1 MNPEELLN
9 KLKHGSSLKIQQ
21 SLDAIYAVCIEQL
34 ERGIQDFSVSTISN
48 LGFNRGVPKA
58 QSIRNKTGEKY
69 RALIQCFADASSQKP
84 NSVKPSQTDNA
95 WIEEIQNPK
104 HQLLVR
110 IMASELKEAQQMISE
125 IIPPKQR
132 IDIYDHK
139 NMIPNESFKLS
150 DQEVRALQYLLS
162 TDFQKKK
169 WNLKPTHFG
178 ELVDESNKPVF
189 KVSTL
194 DALRKALE
202 YLS

>member
-1 MNPEELLN
+1 MNSEELLN
-9 KLKHGSSLKIQQ
+9 RLKHGSSLKIQQ
-21 SLDAIYAVCIEQL
+21 SLDAIYEICVEQQ
-34 ERGIQDFSVSTISN
+34 ERGIHDFSVSTIAK
-48 LGFNRGVPKA
+48 LGFNRGVPRA

-69 RALIQCFADASSQKP
+69 RAIIQSFEDFSSQTPKRR
-84 NSVKPSQTDNA
+84 KPSQSDNA
-95 WIEEIQNPK
+95 WIDEIQNPK
-104 HQLLVR
+104 HQLFVR
-110 IMASELKEAQQMISE
+110 IMASELKEAQQMIRE

-139 NMIPNESFKLS
+139 NMIPDQSFKLS

-162 TDFQKKK
+162 TDFQKK

-189 KVSTL
+189 KISTL
-194 DALRKALE
+194 NALRKALE

>member
-1 MNPEELLN
+1 MKAEVFLKELKKN
-9 KLKHGSSLKIQQ
+9 TSIKIQQ
-21 SLDAIYAVCIEQL
+21 SLDAIYEVCIEQQ
-34 ERGIQDFSVSTISN
+34 ERGIHDFSISTIAK
-48 LGFNRGVPKA
+48 LGSNRGAPKA

-69 RALIQCFADASSQKP
+69 RALIQYFADVASQKP
-84 NSVKPSQTDNA
+84 KLRKPSQSENA

-110 IMASELKEAQQMISE
+110 IMASELKEAQQIIRE

-139 NMIPNESFKLS
+139 NISPDQSFKLS
-150 DQEVRALQYLLS
+150 EQEVRALQYLLS
-162 TDFQKKK
+162 TDFQKK

>member
-84 NSVKPSQTDNA
+84 NSIKPSQTDNA

-139 NMIPNESFKLS
+139 NMMPNESFKLS

-162 TDFQKKK
+162 TDFQKK

-194 DALRKALE
+194 DALHKALE

>member
-9 KLKHGSSLKIQQ
+9 KLKHGSSQKIQQ
-21 SLDAIYAVCIEQL
+21 SLDAIYDVCIEQR
-34 ERGIQDFSVSTISN
+34 ERGIQDFSVSTIAN

-69 RALIQCFADASSQKP
+69 RALIQCFADASSQTTKLT
-84 NSVKPSQTDNA
+84 KPSQTDNA

-110 IMASELKEAQQMISE
+110 IMASELKEAQQMIRE

-139 NMIPNESFKLS
+139 NMIPDESFKLS

-162 TDFQKKK
+162 TDFQKK

>member
-1 MNPEELLN
+1 MKPEELLN
-9 KLKHGSSLKIQQ
+9 KLKVGSSLKIQQ
-21 SLDAIYAVCIEQL
+21 SLDAIHEICTEQQ
-34 ERGIQDFSVSTISN
+34 ERGIHDFSISTIAK
-48 LGFNRGVPKA
+48 LGSNRGVPKA

-69 RALIQCFADASSQKP
+69 RALIQCFADLASQIPKLRKASQSE
-84 NSVKPSQTDNA
+84 ND

-110 IMASELKEAQQMISE
+110 IMASELKEAQQIIRE

-139 NMIPNESFKLS
+139 NVSPDQSFKLS
-150 DQEVRALQYLLS
+150 EQEVRALQYLLS
-162 TDFQKKK
+162 TDFQKK

>member
-1 MNPEELLN
+1 MNAEDFLKELKKN
-9 KLKHGSSLKIQQ
+9 TSIKIQQ
-21 SLDAIYAVCIEQL
+21 SLDAIYEVCMEQQ
-34 ERGIQDFSVSTISN
+34 ERGIHDFSISTIAK
-48 LGFNRGVPKA
+48 LGSNRGVPKA

-69 RALIQCFADASSQKP
+69 KALIQYFADIKSQKP
-84 NSVKPSQTDNA
+84 KLLKPSESANA

-110 IMASELKEAQQMISE
+110 IMASELKEAQQMIRE

-139 NMIPNESFKLS
+139 NMIPDQTFKFS

-162 TDFQKKK
+162 TDFQKK
-169 WNLKPTHFG
+169 WNLRPTTFG

>member
-1 MNPEELLN
+1 MKPEELLN
-9 KLKHGSSLKIQQ
+9 KLKVGSSLKIQQ
-21 SLDAIYAVCIEQL
+21 SLDAIYEICTEQQ
-34 ERGIQDFSVSTISN
+34 ERGIHDFSISTIAK
-48 LGFNRGVPKA
+48 LGSNRGVPKA

-69 RALIQCFADASSQKP
+69 RALIQCFADLASQIPKLR
-84 NSVKPSQTDNA
+84 KPSQSEND

-110 IMASELKEAQQMISE
+110 IMASELKEAQQIIRE

-139 NMIPNESFKLS
+139 NVSPDQSFKLS
-150 DQEVRALQYLLS
+150 EQEVRALQYLLS
-162 TDFQKKK
+162 TDFQKK

>member
-1 MNPEELLN
+1 MNSEELLN
-9 KLKHGSSLKIQQ
+9 RLKHGSSLKIQQ
-21 SLDAIYAVCIEQL
+21 SLDAIYEVCLEQQ
-34 ERGIQDFSVSTISN
+34 ERGIQDFSVSTIAN
-48 LGFNRGVPKA
+48 LGFNRGVPQA

-69 RALIQCFADASSQKP
+69 RALIQSFSNLSAQNPKLKS
-84 NSVKPSQTDNA
+84 PSKSDNE
-95 WIEEIQNPK
+95 WINEIQNPK

-110 IMASELKEAQQMISE
+110 IMASELKEAQQMIRE

-139 NMIPNESFKLS
+139 NMIPNQSFKLNE
-150 DQEVRALQYLLS
+150 QEVRALQYLLS
-162 TDFQKKK
+162 TDFQKK
-169 WNLKPTHFG
+169 WNLKSTHFG

-194 DALRKALE
+194 NALRKALE

>member
-1 MNPEELLN
+1 MYPEELLN
-9 KLKHGSSLKIQQ
+9 KLKLGSSLKIQQ
-21 SLDAIYAVCIEQL
+21 SLDTIYAICTEQQ
-34 ERGIQDFSVSTISN
+34 ERGIHDFSISTIAK
-48 LGFNRGVPKA
+48 LGSNRGVPKA

-69 RALIQCFADASSQKP
+69 RALIQCFADQASKKP
-84 NSVKPSQTDNA
+84 KLKKPSKSDNE
-95 WIEEIQNPK
+95 WIEEIQNHK

-110 IMASELKEAQQMISE
+110 IMASELKEAQQMIRE
-125 IIPPKQR
+125 LIPPKQR
-132 IDIYDHK
+132 VDFYDHK
-139 NMIPNESFKLS
+139 HMMPDQSFKFS

-162 TDFQKKK
+162 TDFQKK
-169 WNLKPTHFG
+169 WNLKPTAFG

>member
-1 MNPEELLN
+1 MNPEELLH
-9 KLKHGSSLKIQQ
+9 KLKYGSSLKIQQ
-21 SLDAIYAVCIEQL
+21 SLDAIYEVCIEQQ
-34 ERGIQDFSVSTISN
+34 ERGIQDFSVSTIAN

-69 RALIQCFADASSQKP
+69 RALIQCFADSSQTTKLT
-84 NSVKPSQTDNA
+84 KPSSTDNA

-110 IMASELKEAQQMISE
+110 IMASELKEAHQMIRE
-125 IIPPKQR
+125 IVPPKQR

-139 NMIPNESFKLS
+139 NMIPDESFKLS

-162 TDFQKKK
+162 SDFQKK

>member
-1 MNPEELLN
+1 MKAEVFLKELKKN
-9 KLKHGSSLKIQQ
+9 TSIKIQQ
-21 SLDAIYAVCIEQL
+21 SLDAIYEVCMEQQ
-34 ERGIQDFSVSTISN
+34 ERGIHDFSISTIAK
-48 LGFNRGVPKA
+48 LGSNRGVPKA
-58 QSIRNKTGEKY
+58 QSIRNKTGDKY
-69 RALIQCFADASSQKP
+69 KALIQYFADIASQKP
-84 NSVKPSQTDNA
+84 KLLKPSESTNA
-95 WIEEIQNPK
+95 WIDEIENPK

-110 IMASELKEAQQMISE
+110 IMASELKEAQQMIRE

-139 NMIPNESFKLS
+139 NMIPDQTFKLS

-162 TDFQKKK
+162 TDFQKK
-169 WNLKPTHFG
+169 WNLKPTAFG

>member
-1 MNPEELLN
+1 MNAEDFLKELKKN
-9 KLKHGSSLKIQQ
+9 TSIKIQQ
-21 SLDAIYAVCIEQL
+21 SLDAIYEVCIEQQ
-34 ERGIQDFSVSTISN
+34 ERGIHDFSISTIAK

-69 RALIQCFADASSQKP
+69 RILIQHFADVTSQKP
-84 NSVKPSQTDNA
+84 KLRKPSQTENE

-110 IMASELKEAQQMISE
+110 IMASELKEAQQMIRE

-139 NMIPNESFKLS
+139 NMISDQSFKLTE
-150 DQEVRALQYLLS
+150 QEVRALQYLLS
-162 TDFQKKK
+162 KDFQKK
-169 WNLKPTHFG
+169 WNLKPTEYG
-178 ELVDESNKPVF
+178 ELVDESNKQVF
-189 KVSTL
+189 RVSTFN
-194 DALRKALE
+194 ALRKALE

>member
-9 KLKHGSSLKIQQ
+9 KLKVGSSLKVQQ
-21 SLDAIYAVCIEQL
+21 SLDAIYEICTEQQ
-34 ERGIQDFSVSTISN
+34 ERGIHDFSISTIAK
-48 LGFNRGVPKA
+48 LGGNRGVPKA

-69 RALIQCFADASSQKP
+69 RTLIQCFADLSSQKP
-84 NSVKPSQTDNA
+84 KLRKPSQSEND

-110 IMASELKEAQQMISE
+110 IMASELKEAQQIIRE

-139 NMIPNESFKLS
+139 NISPDQSFKLS
-150 DQEVRALQYLLS
+150 EQEVRALQYLLS
-162 TDFQKKK
+162 IDFQKK

>member
-1 MNPEELLN
+1 MNAEEF
-9 KLKHGSSLKIQQ
+9 LKQLKKDTSIKMQQ
-21 SLDAIYAVCIEQL
+21 SLDAIYDVCVEQH
-34 ERGIQDFSVSTISN
+34 ERGIHDFSISTISK

-69 RALIQCFADASSQKP
+69 KALIQYFADETSHKTKLR
-84 NSVKPSQTDNA
+84 KPSQSENE

-104 HQLLVR
+104 HQLFAR
-110 IMASELKEAQQMISE
+110 IMASELKEAQQMIRE
-125 IIPPKQR
+125 IIPPQQR

-139 NMIPNESFKLS
+139 NMIPNQSFKLS
-150 DQEVRALQYLLS
+150 EQEVRALQYLVS
-162 TDFQKKK
+162 TDFQKK
-169 WNLKPTHFG
+169 WNLKPTEYG

-194 DALRKALE
+194 NALHKALE

>member
-1 MNPEELLN
+1 MTPEDLLKEL
-9 KLKHGSSLKIQQ
+9 KKDSSLKVQQ
-21 SLDAIYAVCIEQL
+21 SLDNIYEICSEQQ
-34 ERGIQDFSVSTISN
+34 ERGIHDFSISTISK

-58 QSIRNKTGEKY
+58 QSIRNKSGNKY
-69 RALIQCFADASSQKP
+69 KALIQCFTDITSQKP
-84 NSVKPSQTDNA
+84 KLKKTSQSENQ

-110 IMASELKEAQQMISE
+110 IMASELKEAQQVIRE

-139 NMIPNESFKLS
+139 NMRPDQSFKLS
-150 DQEVRALQYLLS
+150 EQEVRALQYLLS
-162 TDFQKKK
+162 TDFQKK
-169 WNLKPTHFG
+169 WNLKPNHFG

>member
-34 ERGIQDFSVSTISN
+34 ERGIQDFSVSTIAN

-69 RALIQCFADASSQKP
+69 RALIQCFADASSQKS
-84 NSVKPSQTDNA
+84 NLVKPSQTDDP

-110 IMASELKEAQQMISE
+110 IMASELKEAQQMIRE

-139 NMIPNESFKLS
+139 NMIPEESFKLS

-162 TDFQKKK
+162 ADFQKK

-178 ELVDESNKPVF
+178 ELVDESNNPVF
-189 KVSTL
+189 KISTL

>member
-1 MNPEELLN
+1 MTSEELLN
-9 KLKHGSSLKIQQ
+9 RLKHGSSLKIQQ
-21 SLDAIYAVCIEQL
+21 SLDAIYEICVEQQ
-34 ERGIQDFSVSTISN
+34 ERGIHDFSVSTIAK
-48 LGFNRGVPKA
+48 LGFNRGVPRA

-69 RALIQCFADASSQKP
+69 RAIIQSFEDFSSQMPKLR
-84 NSVKPSQTDNA
+84 KPSQSDSV
-95 WIEEIQNPK
+95 WIDEIQNPK

-110 IMASELKEAQQMISE
+110 IMASELKQAQQMIRE

-139 NMIPNESFKLS
+139 NMIPDQSFKFS

-162 TDFQKKK
+162 SDFQKK
-169 WNLKPTHFG
+169 WNLKSTHFG

-189 KVSTL
+189 KISTL

>member
-1 MNPEELLN
+1 MTPEELLH

-21 SLDAIYAVCIEQL
+21 SLDAIYEVCIEQQ

-69 RALIQCFADASSQKP
+69 RALIQCFSDSSQTTKLT
-84 NSVKPSQTDNA
+84 KPSPTDNA

-110 IMASELKEAQQMISE
+110 IMASELKEAHQMIRE
-125 IIPPKQR
+125 IVPPKQR

-139 NMIPNESFKLS
+139 NMIPDESFKLS
-150 DQEVRALQYLLS
+150 DQEVRAIQYLLS
-162 TDFQKKK
+162 TDFQKK

>member
-9 KLKHGSSLKIQQ
+9 KLKVGSSLKIQQ
-21 SLDAIYAVCIEQL
+21 SLDAIYEICTEQQ
-34 ERGIQDFSVSTISN
+34 ERGIHDFSISTIAK
-48 LGFNRGVPKA
+48 LGSNRGVPKA

-69 RALIQCFADASSQKP
+69 RALIQCFADLSTQKP
-84 NSVKPSQTDNA
+84 KLRKPSQSEND

-110 IMASELKEAQQMISE
+110 IMASELKEAQQIIRE

-139 NMIPNESFKLS
+139 NISPDQSFKLS
-150 DQEVRALQYLLS
+150 EQEVRALQYLLS
-162 TDFQKKK
+162 IDFQKK

>member
-139 NMIPNESFKLS
+139 NMMSNESFKLS

-162 TDFQKKK
+162 TDFQKK

>member
-1 MNPEELLN
+1 MDPEDLLKELKKN
-9 KLKHGSSLKIQQ
+9 STLKAQQ
-21 SLDAIYAVCIEQL
+21 SLDAIYEVCNEQKD
-34 ERGIQDFSVSTISN
+34 RGINDFSISTISK
-48 LGFNRGVPKA
+48 LGFQRGVPKA

-69 RALIQCFADASSQKP
+69 KTLIQSFADQSSHKP
-84 NSVKPSQTDNA
+84 KLKNPSKSNNE
-95 WIEEIQNPK
+95 WIDEILNPK

-110 IMASELKEAQQMISE
+110 IMASELKEAQQMIRE

-139 NMIPNESFKLS
+139 NMISDQSFKLS
-150 DQEVRALQYLLS
+150 EQEVRALQYLLS
-162 TDFQKKK
+162 LDFQKK
-169 WNLKPTHFG
+169 WDLKPTQFG
-178 ELVDESNKPVF
+178 ELVDKSNKPIF

>member
-1 MNPEELLN
+1 MNSEELLN
-9 KLKHGSSLKIQQ
+9 KLKHGSSHKIQQ
-21 SLDAIYAVCIEQL
+21 SLDAIYEVCIEQQ
-34 ERGIQDFSVSTISN
+34 ERGIQDFSVSTIAN

-69 RALIQCFADASSQKP
+69 RALIQCFAEASSQKP

-110 IMASELKEAQQMISE
+110 IMASELKEAQQMIRE

-139 NMIPNESFKLS
+139 NMIPDESFKLS

-162 TDFQKKK
+162 TDFQK
-169 WNLKPTHFG
+169 N
-178 ELVDESNKPVF
+178 
-189 KVSTL
+189 
-194 DALRKALE
+194 
-202 YLS
+202 

>member
-1 MNPEELLN
+1 MTSEELLN
-9 KLKHGSSLKIQQ
+9 RLKHGSSLKIQQ
-21 SLDAIYAVCIEQL
+21 SLDAIYEICVEQQ
-34 ERGIQDFSVSTISN
+34 ERGIHDFSVSTIAK
-48 LGFNRGVPKA
+48 LGFNRGVPRA

-69 RALIQCFADASSQKP
+69 RAIIQSFEDFSSQMPKLR
-84 NSVKPSQTDNA
+84 KPSQSDSV
-95 WIEEIQNPK
+95 WIDEIQNPK

-110 IMASELKEAQQMISE
+110 IMASELKQAQQMIRE

-139 NMIPNESFKLS
+139 NMIPDQSFKFS

-162 TDFQKKK
+162 SDFQKK

>member
-1 MNPEELLN
+1 MNPEELLT
-9 KLKHGSSLKIQQ
+9 KLKLSSSLKIQQ
-21 SLDAIYAVCIEQL
+21 SLDAIYEICTEQQ
-34 ERGIQDFSVSTISN
+34 ERGIQDFSISTIAK
-48 LGFNRGVPKA
+48 LGSNRGVPKA

-69 RALIQCFADASSQKP
+69 RVLIQCFADLA
-84 NSVKPSQTDNA
+84 SQTPKLRKLAQSEND
-95 WIEEIQNPK
+95 WIEEIQKPK

-110 IMASELKEAQQMISE
+110 IMASELKEAQQIIRE

-139 NMIPNESFKLS
+139 NISPDQSFKLS
-150 DQEVRALQYLLS
+150 EQEVRALQYLLS
-162 TDFQKKK
+162 TDFQKK

>member
-1 MNPEELLN
+1 MTSEELLN
-9 KLKHGSSLKIQQ
+9 RLKHGSSLKIQQ
-21 SLDAIYAVCIEQL
+21 SLDAIYEICVEQQ
-34 ERGIQDFSVSTISN
+34 ERGIHDFSVSTIAK

-69 RALIQCFADASSQKP
+69 RAIIQSFEDFSSQMPKLR
-84 NSVKPSQTDNA
+84 KPSQSDST
-95 WIEEIQNPK
+95 WIDEIQNPK

-110 IMASELKEAQQMISE
+110 IMASELKEAHQMIRE

-132 IDIYDHK
+132 IDIYDH
-139 NMIPNESFKLS
+139 NNIIPDESFKLS

-162 TDFQKKK
+162 SDFQKK

>member
-1 MNPEELLN
+1 MNDEELLN
-9 KLKHGSSLKIQQ
+9 KLKSGSSAKVQQ
-21 SLDAIYAVCIEQL
+21 SLNAIYEVCIEQQ
-34 ERGIQDFSVSTISN
+34 ERGIQDFSVSTIAN
-48 LGFNRGVPKA
+48 LGVNRGIPKA

-69 RALIQCFADASSQKP
+69 RALIQHFADASSQK
-84 NSVKPSQTDNA
+84 VKLTKSSQTDHA
-95 WIEEIQNPK
+95 WIKEIQNPK

-110 IMASELKEAQQMISE
+110 IMASELKETQQMISE

-139 NMIPNESFKLS
+139 NMIPDESFKLTN
-150 DQEVRALQYLLS
+150 QEIRALQYLLS
-162 TDFQKKK
+162 TDFQKEL
-169 WNLKPTHFG
+169 NLKPTHFG

>member
-1 MNPEELLN
+1 MTPEDFLKEL
-9 KLKHGSSLKIQQ
+9 KKDSSLKVQQ
-21 SLDAIYAVCIEQL
+21 SLENIYEVCAEQQ
-34 ERGIQDFSVSTISN
+34 ERGIHDFSISTISK

-58 QSIRNKTGEKY
+58 QSIRNKSGDKY
-69 RALIQCFADASSQKP
+69 KALIQCFADIASQKP
-84 NSVKPSQTDNA
+84 RLKKPSQSENQ

-110 IMASELKEAQQMISE
+110 IMASELKEAQQVIRE

-139 NMIPNESFKLS
+139 NMIPNQSFKLS

-162 TDFQKKK
+162 TDFQKKWK
-169 WNLKPTHFG
+169 LKPTDYG
-178 ELVDESNKPVF
+178 ELVDESKKPVF

-202 YLS
+202 HLS

>member
-1 MNPEELLN
+1 MNPEELLH

-21 SLDAIYAVCIEQL
+21 SLDAIYEVCIEQQ

-48 LGFNRGVPKA
+48 LGFNRGIPKA

-69 RALIQCFADASSQKP
+69 RALIQCFSDSSQTTKLT
-84 NSVKPSQTDNA
+84 KLSQTDNA

-110 IMASELKEAQQMISE
+110 IMASELKEAHQMIRE
-125 IIPPKQR
+125 IVPPKQR

-139 NMIPNESFKLS
+139 NMISDESFKLS

-162 TDFQKKK
+162 TDFQKK
-169 WNLKPTHFG
+169 WNLKPTHYG
-178 ELVDESNKPVF
+178 ELVDDSNKPVF

>member
-9 KLKHGSSLKIQQ
+9 KLKHGSSQKIQQ

-69 RALIQCFADASSQKP
+69 RVLIQCFADASSQKP
-84 NSVKPSQTDNA
+84 NSVKPSQTVNA

-139 NMIPNESFKLS
+139 NMMSEESFKLS

-162 TDFQKKK
+162 TDFQKK